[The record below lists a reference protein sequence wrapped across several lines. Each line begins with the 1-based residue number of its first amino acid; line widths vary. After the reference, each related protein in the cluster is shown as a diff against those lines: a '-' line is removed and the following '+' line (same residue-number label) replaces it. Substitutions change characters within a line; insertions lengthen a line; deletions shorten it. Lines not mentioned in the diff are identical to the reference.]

1 MGVPVSRLNRAAP
14 RRQALRR
21 TRWILLLGLAWCP
34 LAWAQSPDGE
44 TPDQA
49 SRSLADLV
57 ESATDSAPEFTSALP
72 WLNVI
77 GRSALGRVDAR
88 DWRPLGLGNLLEGW
102 DEPYAPVPADEGVA
116 PRQTW
121 INSTDGPFF
130 RLFAFYFAYLNGI
143 HNNRTSYQGQLFLFT
158 PLSRR
163 LEIGWFLPFADATPN
178 LLNPGGIPYTTRVGD
193 LTIEPRIL
201 LAEDRRYTVTTNLY
215 VRLPTGS
222 IRNGQGVASLSPDI
236 EFWTNPI
243 PHWVIRGAAGV
254 TIPTNETAARVPY
267 LDLSP
272 FSGFNTTPGPF
283 SSFDARLAIGKYLT
297 PPDARIFPN
306 FVAYVSSN
314 FHTEISGGNAT
325 FLSLTPGF
333 RFGLGNRWYFLGG
346 LDVPVVGPL
355 PFHTE
360 AIFLIMKNY

>member
-1 MGVPVSRLNRAAP
+1 MSRLARGAP
-14 RRQALRR
+14 RLKALRR
-21 TRWILLLGLAWCP
+21 TRGILLLGLAWCP
-34 LAWAQSPDGE
+34 LAWAQSPDRATPEE
-44 TPDQA
+44 TRRA
-49 SRSLADLV
+49 LADLV
-57 ESATDSAPEFTSALP
+57 ESAADSAPDAASPLP
-72 WLNVI
+72 WLDVI
-77 GRSALGRVDAR
+77 GRSALGQVDPR

-102 DEPYAPVPADEGVA
+102 DEPYAPAPVDDGIP

-130 RLFAFYFAYLNGI
+130 RLFAFYFAYLGGLP
-143 HNNRTSYQGQLFLFT
+143 HDRTSYQGQLFVFT

-163 LEIGWFLPFADATPN
+163 VEVGWFLPFAEATPN

-201 LAEDRRYTVTTNLY
+201 LAEDRRYSVSTNLY

-243 PHWVIRGAAGV
+243 PNWVIRGAAGL
-254 TIPTNETAARVPY
+254 TIPTNETAAREPY

-283 SSFDARLAIGKYLT
+283 SSFNVRLAIGKYLT

-306 FVAYVSSN
+306 FVTYVSSN
-314 FHTEISGGNAT
+314 FHTEISGGNTT
-325 FLSLTPGF
+325 FLSLTPGV

-355 PFHTE
+355 PFHAE
-360 AIFLIMKNY
+360 AIFLLVKNY